1 MRKKIFWKN
10 KKVLITGI
18 AGFVGSNLAKNLSNN
33 GANVIGL
40 TQNKKIESLL
50 FYEKID
56 KKVNLFFGD
65 ITNKILIKKILVK
78 FKIEICFH
86 LAAQVE
92 VGLAQRNPYGTW
104 ETNIRGTYTLLEAV
118 RENSKYVKSI
128 IIASSDKAYG
138 EYGLKKMPYKE
149 NYKLKPIF
157 PYDTSKAC
165 ADMIAKSYTSK
176 LFNLPIIITRFSN
189 IYGPGQLNFTALIPD
204 SIKSCILNK
213 KFVIRG
219 NGESIRDYIYIND
232 IVDVYK
238 LLSEKL
244 YINPKKYSG
253 EIFNAGTNTPHKTKE
268 ILKKIFLYKGKI
280 KEFKKITKS
289 MKKNK
294 TSGELSIQY
303 MDYKKLYDYF
313 GWKPKGKFNSNLPK
327 IYNWYKSYFKKQNK

>member
-1 MRKKIFWKN
+1 MFWKN
-10 KKVLITGI
+10 KRVLITGI
-18 AGFVGSNLAKNLSNN
+18 TGFVGSNLAKNLSNK

-40 TQNKKIESLL
+40 TQSKKIESLL

-56 KKVNLFFGD
+56 KKVNLISGD
-65 ITNKILIKKILVK
+65 ITDKFLIKKILNK

-92 VGLAQRNPYGTW
+92 VGLAQKDPYGTW
-104 ETNIRGTYTLLEAV
+104 ETNIRGTYTLLEAI
-118 RENSKYVKSI
+118 RENNKYVKSI

-149 NYKLKPIF
+149 NYKLQPIF

-204 SIKSCILNK
+204 SIRSCILNK

-219 NGESIRDYIYIND
+219 NGESIRDYIYIDD

-238 LLSEKL
+238 LLSKQL
-244 YINPKKYSG
+244 YIDPKKYSG

-280 KEFKKITKS
+280 KEFKKITNN

-327 IYNWYKSYFKKQNK
+327 VYNWYKSYFKKNK

>member
-1 MRKKIFWKN
+1 MFWKN
-10 KKVLITGI
+10 KRVLITGI
-18 AGFVGSNLAKNLSNN
+18 TGFVGSNLAKNLSNK

-40 TQNKKIESLL
+40 TQSKKIESLL

-56 KKVNLFFGD
+56 KKVNLISGD
-65 ITNKILIKKILVK
+65 ITDKFLIKKILNK

-92 VGLAQRNPYGTW
+92 VGLAQKDPYGTW
-104 ETNIRGTYTLLEAV
+104 ETNIRGTYTLLEAI
-118 RENSKYVKSI
+118 RENNKYVKSI

-149 NYKLKPIF
+149 NYKLQPIF

-204 SIKSCILNK
+204 SIRSCILNK

-219 NGESIRDYIYIND
+219 NGESIRDYIYIDD

-238 LLSEKL
+238 LLSKQL
-244 YINPKKYSG
+244 YIDPKKYSG

-280 KEFKKITKS
+280 KEFKKITNN

-327 IYNWYKSYFKKQNK
+327 VYNWYKSYFRKNK